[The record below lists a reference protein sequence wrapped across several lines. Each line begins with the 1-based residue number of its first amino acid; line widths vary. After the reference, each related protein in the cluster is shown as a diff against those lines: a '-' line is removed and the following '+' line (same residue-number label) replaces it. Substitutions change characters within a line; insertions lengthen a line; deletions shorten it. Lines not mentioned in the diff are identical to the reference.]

1 MKHIE
6 VRVRLPSGSIMRIY
20 LDPTGLTPSQLTQE
34 ALLPFA
40 LYLQQATAPTT
51 PPQQR

>member
-1 MKHIE
+1 MTRIE
-6 VRVRLPSGSIMRIY
+6 VRVRLPGGSIMRIC

-40 LYLQQATAPTT
+40 LYLQQAVEPAT
-51 PPQQR
+51 PLQ